1 MGRRNTT
8 GMLVQCNHCG
18 YTWYTQS
25 QAEVTSCP
33 RCGWRV
39 RLRPSRRYNVPAGRA
54 LTTARPRE
62 PLI

>member
-1 MGRRNTT
+1 MGRKNISGTRI
-8 GMLVQCNHCG
+8 QCLHCG

-25 QAEVTSCP
+25 QADVTSCP

-39 RLRPSRRYNVPAGRA
+39 RLRPSRRVSVPASRA
-54 LTTARPRE
+54 LMTERPRG